1 MMIKG
6 KMITLITL
14 TPEQR
19 AVLLKNGKIEKVVSE
34 GKIYAF
40 FKTVEVF
47 NIFDQVKFNSIKNEY
62 ALLCPNL
69 KKEVEVYEIKD
80 YQIGILFQESMYRG
94 VLQPGKYVYWKSK
107 VNRQII
113 KLDLRNPYIPDS
125 IDMITVMNPDLKEYI
140 VSYAVEPYQKGLL
153 FIDNKLEKIL
163 EPGNH
168 FYLKGEKSVS
178 IYKVDLRQQQI
189 EVLGQEIMTREKI
202 PLRINFY
209 CQYKIEDVTKIY
221 LHVRDYEKQFYLL
234 IQMILR
240 EYIGT
245 LLLDEM
251 LEKKIEVEKYINEK
265 IALKGEGIGL
275 TVISSGIKDV
285 ILPGEIREIMNR
297 VLIAE
302 KRAQANV
309 ITRREEIAST
319 RSLLNTAKL
328 LDENKTLYHLKELEY
343 IERISEKISQLSI
356 SGGSTQLL
364 EELKKIFIPRS
375 S

>member
-1 MMIKG
+1 
-6 KMITLITL
+6 MITGKIMTL

-19 AVLLKNGKIEKVVSE
+19 AVILKNGKIEKVVSE
-34 GKIYAF
+34 GRIYALL
-40 FKTVEVF
+40 KTVEVF
-47 NIFDQVKFNSIKNEY
+47 NIFDQVEFKSIKNEY
-62 ALLCPNL
+62 ALLYPAF
-69 KKEVEVYEIKD
+69 KKEVELYEIKD
-80 YQIGILFQESMYRG
+80 YQIGVVFKENMYSGILK
-94 VLQPGKYVYWKSK
+94 PGKYIYWKSK

-113 KLDLRNPYIPDS
+113 KLDLRTYCIPDS
-125 IDMITVMNPDLKEYI
+125 IDIITVMNPDLNEYVI
-140 VSYAVEPYQKGLL
+140 SYAIAPYQKGLL
-153 FIDNKLEKIL
+153 LVDNRLEKIL
-163 EPGNH
+163 EPGNY
-168 FYLKGEKSVS
+168 FYLKGEKSV
-178 IYKVDLRQQQI
+178 YMYTVDMRQQQI

-209 CQYKIEDVTKIY
+209 CQYKIEDAEKAY
-221 LHVRDYEKQFYLL
+221 LHVREYEKQFYLL

-275 TVISSGIKDV
+275 SVISSGIKDV

-309 ITRREEIAST
+309 ITRREETAST

-343 IERISEKISQLSI
+343 IERISEKISQISI

-375 S
+375 T